1 LLDPSIKVVLAELI
15 ITITVTPDKPEGEA
29 FGFFYYVKSTCGVY
43 QCGLESVDLRKIEI
57 NADYTFSNKIIGSF
71 FLRYRASQKT
81 WEFSDEFDIV
91 FVLT

>member
-1 LLDPSIKVVLAELI
+1 MLDPSIKVVLAELI

-57 NADYTFSNKIIGSF
+57 NADYTFSQQNNWLIFSKIQSVPKNMGI
-71 FLRYRASQKT
+71 Q
-81 WEFSDEFDIV
+81 
-91 FVLT
+91 